1 MPVTWSDEVQSV
13 FAGDL
18 VTVSAYLTPAG
29 GAVVVPVSPVGL
41 VDRDAGSVA
50 MTTSL
55 AFPGKLKRLLQEPRV
70 AMAYHTREHGFAT
83 SSRLVLA
90 QGTAVVPAEP
100 SPQQLA
106 LVTEQAGRFFGDLPT
121 GRFWNWAL
129 REYVEHRL
137 VIDIPLIRVVS
148 WPDPHATGTPDVSGA
163 PQPEPPAA
171 QKPPAKGTGPRV
183 DTAKFARQARKMPH
197 HVIAY
202 RGGDGYPVIAPVR
215 VTGHSE
221 RGLHLDVTPGLLPP
235 GGRRAGFA
243 AHAFRPQAAGVSN
256 RIGTGWLEV
265 TDDTAVWAPHTAGG
279 FSSPPNKTLH
289 LLGNGLLSKYLIRK
303 LRRTGALDELARARA
318 EMRGEQQAGREQGA
332 DR

>member
-1 MPVTWSDEVQSV
+1 MSVTWSDEVQSV

-18 VTVSAYLTPAG
+18 VTASAYLTPAG

-50 MTTSL
+50 VTTSL
-55 AFPGKLKRLLQEPRV
+55 AFPGKVKRLLQEPRV

-100 SPQQLA
+100 SPEQLA
-106 LVTEQAGRFFGDLPT
+106 LVTEQAGKFFGDMPT
-121 GRFWNWAL
+121 GRFWTWAL
-129 REYVEHRL
+129 REYVQYRL
-137 VIDIPLIRVVS
+137 IIDIPLSRVVT
-148 WPDPHATGTPDVSGA
+148 WPALDASGAPEVSGA
-163 PQPEPPAA
+163 PQPEPPAS
-171 QKPPAKGTGPRV
+171 QEPPAKGTGPRV
-183 DTAKFARQARKMPH
+183 DTKKFARQAQKLSH
-197 HVIAY
+197 QVIAY
-202 RGGDGYPVIAPVR
+202 RGGDGFPVIAPVR

-221 RGLHLDVTPGLLPP
+221 RGLHLDAAPGLLPP
-235 GGRRAGFA
+235 GARRAGFA

-265 TDDTAVWAPHTAGG
+265 TDGAAVWAPHTAGG
-279 FSSPPNKTLH
+279 FSSPPSKTFH

-303 LRRTGALDELARARA
+303 LRRAGTLDELDRLRA
-318 EMRGEQQAGREQGA
+318 EAPA
-332 DR
+332 

>member
-1 MPVTWSDEVQSV
+1 MPVTWSDEVQAV

-18 VTVSAYLTPAG
+18 VTVSAYSTPAG

-41 VDRDAGSVA
+41 VDRDAHSIA

-55 AFPGKLKRLLQEPRV
+55 AFPAKLKRLIQQPQV

-100 SPQQLA
+100 SPERLA
-106 LVTEQAGRFFGDLPT
+106 VVTEQAGRFFGDMPT
-121 GRFWNWAL
+121 GPFWTWAL
-129 REYVEHRL
+129 REYLEHRL
-137 VIDIPLIRVVS
+137 VIDIPLSRVVS
-148 WPDPHATGTPDVSGA
+148 WPDLNATGTPEVSGA
-163 PQPEPPAA
+163 PWPEPPTS
-171 QKPPAKGTGPRV
+171 QEPPAKGTGPRV
-183 DTAKFARQARKMPH
+183 DTGKFARQARKMPH
-197 HVIAY
+197 QVIAY
-202 RGGDGYPVIAPVR
+202 RGSDGFPMVAPVR
-215 VTGHSE
+215 VTGHSD

-256 RIGTGWLEV
+256 RVGTGWLEV
-265 TDDTAVWAPHTAGG
+265 TDSAAVWAPHSAGG
-279 FSSPPNKTLH
+279 FTSPPSKTFH

-303 LRRTGALDELARARA
+303 LRRAGTLDELARLRA
-318 EMRGEQQAGREQGA
+318 ATPS
-332 DR
+332 

>member
-1 MPVTWSDEVQSV
+1 MPITWSDDVQSV

-18 VTVSAYLTPAG
+18 VAAAAYLTPAG
-29 GAVVVPVSPVGL
+29 GAIVIPVSPIGL
-41 VDRDAGSVA
+41 VDRAAGSVA

-55 AFPGKLKRLLQEPRV
+55 AFPAKLRRLLQEPRV

-83 SSRLVLA
+83 DPRLVLA
-90 QGTAVVPAEP
+90 QGSAVVPEEP
-100 SPQQLA
+100 SPEQLA
-106 LVTEQAGRFFGDLPT
+106 RVNEQAGKFFGELPT

-129 REYVEHRL
+129 REYLEYRL
-137 VIDIPLIRVVS
+137 IVDISLSRVVT
-148 WPDPHATGTPDVSGA
+148 WPDAAAKGTPELFGAALPEAPA
-163 PQPEPPAA
+163 PQD
-171 QKPPAKGTGPRV
+171 PPAKGTGPRV
-183 DTAKFARQARKMPH
+183 DTAKFARRARRMAH
-197 HVIAY
+197 QTIAY

-265 TDDTAVWAPHTAGG
+265 TDGAAVWAPHTAGG
-279 FSSPPNKTLH
+279 FSSPPSKTFH
-289 LLGNGLLSKYLIRK
+289 LLGNGLLSKHLIRK
-303 LRRTGALDELARARA
+303 LRRDGTLDELARLRA
-318 EMRGEQQAGREQGA
+318 GVAS
-332 DR
+332 

>member
-1 MPVTWSDEVQSV
+1 MSVSWSDEVQSV

-29 GAVVVPVSPVGL
+29 GAIATPVSPVGL
-41 VDRDAGSVA
+41 VDRDAHSVA

-55 AFPGKLKRLLQEPRV
+55 AFPAKVKRLIQQPRV

-83 SSRLVLA
+83 SSCFVLA

-100 SPQQLA
+100 SPERLA
-106 LVTEQAGRFFGDLPT
+106 HVTEQAGRFFGDIPT
-121 GRFWNWAL
+121 GPFWNWAL
-129 REYVEHRL
+129 REYLDHRL
-137 VIDIPLIRVVS
+137 IIDIPLSRVVT
-148 WPDPHATGTPDVSGA
+148 WPALDATGAPEVFGA
-163 PQPEPPAA
+163 QRSEPPEP
-171 QKPPAKGTGPRV
+171 QEPPAKGTGPRV

-197 HVIAY
+197 QVVAY
-202 RGGDGYPVIAPVR
+202 RGGDGFPVIAPVR

-265 TDDTAVWAPHTAGG
+265 TDGAAVWAPHTAGG
-279 FSSPPNKTLH
+279 FSSPPSKTLH

-303 LRRTGALDELARARA
+303 VRRAGTLDELDRL
-318 EMRGEQQAGREQGA
+318 RGETPS
-332 DR
+332 